1 MQRRFPNWRVG
12 LIIVLA
18 VAAMV
23 LFGCTTLE
31 PGPEETLEPPPT
43 ASATASPI
51 AVTATPTPPP
61 VTPLPPNKAKNLWQR
76 IQEDGVIIVG
86 VSSGYPPFSY
96 HQPDGSVDGFDVA
109 LMREIAQRLGIDV
122 IFQDA
127 PFQELLDKVQS
138 GEVDAIIGG
147 LAITPERSQRV
158 DFTKPYLT
166 GNTVLIANEDADIGE
181 MTSVTDLAA
190 WRIAAELGTL
200 YGDWLLQQA
209 DQGLIPTD
217 NIKLYPDL
225 HQAIN
230 ALIAGEA
237 DLLLVDDFTASDLVR
252 QTRGKLQLLNKRAKV
267 TLTFLPLTDRPL
279 HSTQWV
285 LSAYANQDGMLVPAL
300 TGVQVTAE
308 IDDAVIKGSA
318 GCNTYSAD
326 LLLKEKS
333 IRITPPVITRKTCA
347 EPEGIMEQ
355 ENQFLTDLRL
365 SEAYKIEGDT
375 LIFMDK
381 KGATSLIFRAK
392 PLVNLA
398 NITWELY
405 AYGPL
410 LQPYPAPDEAPVTL
424 TVNAD
429 GTISGNAGCNPFSGK
444 VTREGDAVRFEL
456 GPSTTKACDATANS
470 METTFL
476 SALASVEQ
484 AEVQQDHLL
493 LYYNGG
499 LDALK
504 FRAKRQNPLQFSAWQ
519 LFTFGVPAKKRY
531 PLPTT
536 QLTALFG
543 KDALTGSAGC
553 NVFRTSYSVNGQK
566 LKISKIALT
575 RKLCPDNQVSDQ
587 ETAYVKALRNSTSYR
602 FIGVKTIATD
612 LYRQEY
618 GIAVPKGAE
627 ALLEQLNDALR
638 QLAAEDVIDQ
648 LSQRYLPQQ
657 PIAPEEPQPTAT
669 PGCTDK
675 LKWIAD
681 LTYDD
686 NNMTNPPVL
695 DPGSPFTKKWRVKN
709 VGTCTWTEDYYLDF
723 VRGNRP
729 GADMGGVRTYLQ
741 GEIKPGQTYD
751 LALDLKAPLEPG
763 TYQGFWRLHNTQG
776 AAFAELWVGIK
787 VAKPKTPIPTPTPTL
802 TPTPAP
808 IVQFIAD
815 KTHIQEGACTT
826 LYWNTLDVS
835 HTYLFEEGEDWQDKE
850 VPAQGNQEV
859 CPAETT
865 TYILGVVLPD
875 DSRQTTSLTIT
886 VSRIQPPNILTFSSA
901 PTEQVVL
908 GQSVQLH
915 WDIRGDVTKI
925 TLSANEVPILANAP
939 AFGALQHTPE
949 QLGTI
954 KYTLLAEGPGGAQL
968 ADLVINVVESAP
980 EPTETPA
987 PEPTETSV
995 PEPTATPG
1003 QDELIGPTWGLVSR
1017 AQTKMSPI
1025 PTLPDTQITLQL
1037 TDDGAY
1043 SGQAGCNTYSGT
1055 YRLSEGNVLLFDPPV
1070 TTRQYCKQPEGVMEQ
1085 EEAYLSLLPKVN
1097 AFEIDPTGQQLTLRT
1112 ENKWQLVFEQLLTIN
1127 P

>member
-31 PGPEETLEPPPT
+31 PGPEETSEPPPT

-51 AVTATPTPPP
+51 AATATPTPPP

-158 DFTKPYLT
+158 DFTQPYLT

-181 MTSVTDLAA
+181 ITSVTDLAA

-225 HQAIN
+225 RQAIN
-230 ALIAGEA
+230 ALIAGEV
-237 DLLLVDDFTASDLVR
+237 DFLLVDDFTASDLVR
-252 QTRGKLQLLNKRAKV
+252 QTRGKLQLLNKRTKV

-279 HSTQWV
+279 HGTQWV
-285 LSAYANQDGMLVPAL
+285 LSSYVNQDGVLTPAL

-318 GCNTYSAD
+318 GCNVYSAD

-347 EPEGIMEQ
+347 EPEGIMAQ

-365 SEAYKIEGDT
+365 SEAYQIKGDT

-392 PLVNLA
+392 PLVDLA

-410 LQPYPAPDEAPVTL
+410 LQPYPAPDAAPVTL

-444 VTREGDAVRFEL
+444 VSKEGDAVRFEL

-470 METTFL
+470 MEATFL
-476 SALASVEQ
+476 SALAGVQ
-484 AEVQQDHLL
+484 RAEVQQDQLL

-504 FRAKRQNPLQFSAWQ
+504 FRAKRQNPLQFSAWE
-519 LFTFGVPAKKRY
+519 LFTFGAPSKNRR

-543 KDALTGSAGC
+543 KDALAGSAGC

-566 LKISKIALT
+566 LKIGKIALT

-602 FIGVKTIATD
+602 FIGVKTVAAD
-612 LYRQEY
+612 LYQQDY

-627 ALLEQLNDALR
+627 ALLQHLNDALKELNEENVIA
-638 QLAAEDVIDQ
+638 QLRA
-648 LSQRYLPQQ
+648 RYLPRS
-657 PIAPEEPQPTAT
+657 ANTPEEPQPTPT
-669 PGCTDK
+669 PSCTDK

-686 NNMTNPPVL
+686 DNMTAPPLL
-695 DPGSPFTKKWRVKN
+695 DPGSPFTKKWRVRN
-709 VGTCTWTEDYYLDF
+709 AGDCTWTEDYYLEF

-729 GADMGGVRTYLQ
+729 GADMGGTRTYLQ
-741 GEIKPGQTYD
+741 QEVKPGQTYD
-751 LALDLKAPLEPG
+751 LSLDLTAPLEPG
-763 TYQGFWRLHNTQG
+763 TYQGFWRLHNAQG

-815 KTHIQEGACTT
+815 KTHIQQGACTT
-826 LYWNTLDVS
+826 LYWNALDVTQ
-835 HTYLFEEGEDWQDKE
+835 TYLFEEGEDWQDKTA
-850 VPAQGNQEV
+850 PSQGSQEV
-859 CPAETT
+859 CPVKTT

-875 DSRQTTSLTIT
+875 GTRQTTSLTIT
-886 VSRIQPPNILTFSSA
+886 VSHIQPPDILVFSADPS
-901 PTEQVVL
+901 PQVVL
-908 GQSVQLH
+908 GHPVQLR
-915 WDIRGDVTKI
+915 WDVRGDVTKVS
-925 TLSANEVPILANAP
+925 LSANDVPLLVNAP
-939 AFGALQHTPE
+939 AFGAFQHTPE
-949 QLGTI
+949 QLGAV
-954 KYTLLAEGPGGAQL
+954 KYTLQAEGPGGVQL
-968 ADLVINVVESAP
+968 ADLAVNVVATSPETP
-980 EPTETPA
+980 EPTVA
-987 PEPTETSV
+987 PDN
-995 PEPTATPG
+995 G
-1003 QDELIGPTWGLVSR
+1003 ELVGPIWELVSR
-1017 AQTKMSPI
+1017 AQAKMSPI

-1037 TDDGAY
+1037 TSEGSYSGRAGCNAY
-1043 SGQAGCNTYSGT
+1043 SGS
-1055 YRLSEGNVLLFDPPV
+1055 YRLGEENALQFEIPIA
-1070 TTRQYCKQPEGVMEQ
+1070 TKQYCEQPAGVMEQ
-1085 EEAYLSLLPKVN
+1085 ENAYLNLLPKVI
-1097 AFEIDPTGQQLTLRT
+1097 AFEIHEKGRQLILRT
-1112 ENKWQLVFEQLLTIN
+1112 EDKWQLVFQPTLTTN